1 MTSENNNKR
10 ELLFLEPISKDTP
23 VDELVEK
30 LAIKLEQLGF
40 NIVYDERRGTDE
52 V

>member
-10 ELLFLEPISKDTP
+10 ELLFLEPFSKDTP

-30 LAIKLEQLGF
+30 LAKKLEQLGF
-40 NIVYDERRGTDE
+40 NILYDERGENDE